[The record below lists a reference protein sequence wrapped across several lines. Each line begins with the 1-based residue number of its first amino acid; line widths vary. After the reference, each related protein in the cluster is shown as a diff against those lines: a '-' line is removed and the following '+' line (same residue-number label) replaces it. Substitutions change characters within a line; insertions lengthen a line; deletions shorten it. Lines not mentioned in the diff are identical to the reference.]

1 MPKEQAYT
9 LFDKGYFVLLNEL
22 GEAFSD
28 HSIDHLLVGGGAI
41 QAYSLFFLTNNGK
54 LSLEDAVKPN
64 EVIGELIRPTD
75 DYDFITKDAS
85 YEDIREAINSLNR
98 VTVEQDDPPSMFA
111 IRIARD
117 GAVRQMY
124 KVKELSHSNNG
135 KEVQDSYD
143 VWSTVAYTPK
153 SLKVDLPEG
162 FYESRFEE
170 DNVREFSI
178 TYDGLELK
186 VRVPRPELL
195 LAPKIARGRPKDLM
209 DIYNLIEIM
218 ANRGEQFDSSKITDV
233 LLTDSLKY
241 KYESKVNRFLERSA
255 QEYGLALNINS

>member
-1 MPKEQAYT
+1 MPKEQTYT
-9 LFDKGYFVLLNEL
+9 LFNKGYFVLLNEL
-22 GEAFSD
+22 GRAFSER
-28 HSIDHLLVGGGAI
+28 SIDHLLVGGGAI
-41 QAYSLFFLTNNGK
+41 QAYSLFFLTNDGK
-54 LSLEDAVKPN
+54 LSLEDAVKPS
-64 EVIGELIRPTD
+64 EVIGQLIRSTD

-85 YEDIREAINSLNR
+85 DWDVREAINSLNE
-98 VTVEQDDPPSMFA
+98 VTVEQDDPPNLFA
-111 IRIARD
+111 IKIGRD

-124 KVKELSHSNNG
+124 NVEELSHSNNG
-135 KEVQDSYD
+135 REVQDSYD
-143 VWSTVAYTPK
+143 IWSTVAYIPK
-153 SLKVDLPEG
+153 SLKVELPEG

-218 ANRGEQFDSSKITDV
+218 ADRGEQFDFSKITDV
-233 LLTDSLKY
+233 LLTDSLRYKY
-241 KYESKVNRFLERSA
+241 KAKVNRFLERS